1 MALKSSPPASSRPR
15 AELENKDEIIVRIRE
30 EGKYAPLEKLGVG
43 FQYGYVPVF
52 IRFERS

>member
-1 MALKSSPPASSRPR
+1 M
-15 AELENKDEIIVRIRE
+15 RIRE